1 MNIVVCIKQVPEIAL
16 VRVTKTDGVV
26 LPDGPGGR
34 NPFDEYAVEEGL
46 RLREKHGGTVTVMSC
61 GNEDAVSGLR
71 DALAL
76 GVDRAIHLCDP
87 GFEASDGTA
96 LAKILAAGIQKVGD
110 VDLCLFGKNAVDT
123 DRSVVP
129 AATAGRLGWPQALF
143 VRAIESIDGGQATV
157 QRMTDDGFDRV
168 TVPFPTVISVVKEI
182 NEPRLPSLKGK
193 IKAKSAPVDMWNA
206 ADLAVDLETVGA
218 YSPTR
223 VTGVTPP
230 PARTACQTLEGEPAD
245 VAATLYEKLREE
257 KVI

>member
-1 MNIVVCIKQVPEIAL
+1 M
-16 VRVTKTDGVV
+16 
-26 LPDGPGGR
+26 
-34 NPFDEYAVEEGL
+34 NPFDEYAVEEAL
-46 RLREKHGGTVTVMSC
+46 RLKEKYSGTVTVIGC
-61 GNEDAVSGLR
+61 GDENAVSGLR

-87 GFEASDGTA
+87 GFEGSDGTA
-96 LAKILAAGIQKVGD
+96 LAKILAAGIQKVGE

-143 VRAIESIDGGQATV
+143 VRKIESADGGEATV
-157 QRMTDDGFDRV
+157 ERMTDDGFDRV
-168 TVPFPTVISVVKEI
+168 KVPFPTVISVVKEI

-193 IKAKSAPVDMWNA
+193 IKAKSAPVDVWNA
-206 ADLAVDLETVGA
+206 ADLGVDLETVGA

-230 PARTACQTLEGEPAD
+230 PARKACQKLEGEPAE